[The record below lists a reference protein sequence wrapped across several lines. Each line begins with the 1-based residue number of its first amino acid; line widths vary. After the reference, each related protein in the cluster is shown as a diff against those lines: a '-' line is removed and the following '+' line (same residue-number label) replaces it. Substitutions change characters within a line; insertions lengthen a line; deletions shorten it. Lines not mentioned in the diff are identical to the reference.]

1 MAHISVNAPA
11 HHSILRVLAAPFVA
25 IGNVLIAIGEA
36 NSRSQQ
42 VQRLHDMD
50 DAELAARGIKRDEI
64 AHHVFKDIYY
74 V

>member
-11 HHSILRVLAAPFVA
+11 HNSILQVLAAPFVA
-25 IGNVLIAIGEA
+25 IGKVLIAIGEA
-36 NSRSQQ
+36 NSRAQQ
-42 VQRLHDMD
+42 VQRLQDMS
-50 DAELAARGIKRDEI
+50 DAELAALGIKREEI